1 MPNRA
6 RPAVAELLALLQAL
20 TVAAMLGCAAPEV
33 MRPNPTLLGDGSPTA
48 SAVVGDGS
56 ACGPYTADTLMRCV
70 SKTRLE
76 SDVKLIAEP
85 RPPESEHHEKVR
97 QLCRE
102 RLQGAGFQVEL
113 HAYGSGVNVV
123 GSKPGFSKPDE
134 QVIVSAHYDSI
145 AKCEAADDNASGVAA
160 VLEVARVLAS
170 ARFDRTLVVAC
181 WDESERG
188 QLGSAAYAKRARER
202 GDKLEAAFVLE
213 SIAYA
218 SSEPDSQRVPED
230 LERIFPDQSLALLED
245 DYRADF
251 LLIITDNST
260 LEPAIQLNHF
270 AKSIDL
276 DVSQL
281 TLSAR
286 HKYDLEK
293 HRRRDQAS
301 FWDQQQPAL
310 LLTDTG
316 SYRNRR
322 ARCQD
327 GADSPST
334 LDYDFAHKVVRAT
347 LGAVAATL
355 QIR

>member
-1 MPNRA
+1 M
-6 RPAVAELLALLQAL
+6 
-20 TVAAMLGCAAPEV
+20 
-33 MRPNPTLLGDGSPTA
+33 
-48 SAVVGDGS
+48 
-56 ACGPYTADTLMRCV
+56 
-70 SKTRLE
+70 
-76 SDVKLIAEP
+76 
-85 RPPESEHHEKVR
+85 
-97 QLCRE
+97 
-102 RLQGAGFQVEL
+102 
-113 HAYGSGVNVV
+113 
-123 GSKPGFSKPDE
+123 
-134 QVIVSAHYDSI
+134 
-145 AKCEAADDNASGVAA
+145 
-160 VLEVARVLAS
+160 
-170 ARFDRTLVVAC
+170 
-181 WDESERG
+181 
-188 QLGSAAYAKRARER
+188 
-202 GDKLEAAFVLE
+202 
-213 SIAYA
+213 
-218 SSEPDSQRVPED
+218 
-230 LERIFPDQSLALLED
+230 
-245 DYRADF
+245 
-251 LLIITDNST
+251 LIITDNST